1 MRARAA
7 AHNWPACRRA
17 RARLVGGAL
26 ISMINSAFVF
36 LLLLLL
42 LLSFLPFL
50 FFPLLAAH
58 VAPVLGSGGDV
69 RDKQIKEPH
78 LYFALPWFG

>member
-42 LLSFLPFL
+42 SFLPFL

-58 VAPVLGSGGDV
+58 VAPVPGGGGGGDV